1 MLNMLRKQAQSTVI
15 QIMILAIIIVFV
27 FWGVGTN
34 FMNKRNAVAVV
45 NGADISIRDFQNSY
59 NRLLENYRQQFGG
72 SIPSALLK
80 KMDLKRQVLG
90 QLIRGELLRQGGR
103 DMGITV
109 SKLATQ
115 LKIEH
120 MDVFQ
125 QNGRF
130 DMKRYKAVLAR
141 NKMTPASFEAGLRH
155 DLLSQRVIDNIRSFA
170 LVDDSEVQNRLNYAN
185 EEVKIAYVVMKGKD
199 FQSKVDITDKDLA
212 AWYERHK
219 DDYRSEPKIRLKY
232 LFFDFARDMDKI
244 KLAEGAVKARY
255 EAEKAKYS
263 VPEQRRVRHIFFKVS
278 KTDSNQVREA
288 QKKKAE
294 AVLKLVKGG
303 MNFAAAA
310 RKYSEGPTAANGGDL
325 GFFSRGRMV
334 KSFDDVVFSLKP
346 GEISGVVKSPF
357 GYHIIKLVAVRPAFT
372 RSFDQVKG
380 EIAAAMKK
388 QKAKAQAFKRASDA
402 YEDIIRSGSLKKY
415 SRNNKSEKVIE
426 TGYFSRSAPPNTI
439 VADPKFL
446 QEAFRLKK
454 GELSS
459 LIETSKGYAILFV
472 DDIKE
477 PVVPA
482 LKAVRDRVVADYRK
496 EKGIALARQAA
507 ESLLKAARKK
517 KGLALA
523 AAGTGT
529 IKLKESGYLKR
540 SADRNEDDIPPQ
552 VVDQAFALSLKN
564 PLPGKP
570 VAAGNEFYVF
580 QLLERREGPEKDNDV
595 KRQQLKAQLLVSA
608 QSRLLMDWLAY
619 MQGKSKIWTNKQ
631 ILQ

>member
-45 NGADISIRDFQNSY
+45 NGEEIPVRDFQRSY
-59 NRLLENYRQQFGG
+59 DRALESYRQQLGG
-72 SIPSALLK
+72 SIPRALLEK
-80 KMDLKRQVLG
+80 LDLKRQVLG

-115 LKIEH
+115 LKIEN

-155 DLLSQRVIDNIRSFA
+155 DLLSQRVIDSIRGFVM
-170 LVDDSEVQNRLNYAN
+170 VDDSEVQNRLDYAN
-185 EEVKIAYVVMKGKD
+185 EEVKLAYVVMKGKD
-199 FQSKVDITDKDLA
+199 FQGKVEMKDNDLV

-244 KLAEGAVKARY
+244 KLADGAVKARY

-263 VPEQRRVRHIFFKVS
+263 VPEQRHARHIFFKVS
-278 KTDSNQVREA
+278 KTDSNQVRAAE
-288 QKKKAE
+288 KKKAE

-303 MNFAAAA
+303 MDFAAAA
-310 RKYSEGPTAANGGDL
+310 RKYSEGPTGPSGGDL

-346 GEISGVVKSPF
+346 GEISGVVESPF
-357 GYHIIKLVAVRPAFT
+357 GYHIIKLVEVRPAFT

-388 QKAKAQAFKRASDA
+388 QEAKARAFKRASAA

-426 TGYFSRSAPPNTI
+426 TGYFSRSAPPKTI

-459 LIETSKGYAILFV
+459 LVETGKGYAILFV
-472 DDIKE
+472 DDIQE

-482 LKAVRDRVVADYRK
+482 LKTVRDRVVADYRK
-496 EKGIALARQAA
+496 EKGVDLARQAA
-507 ESLLKAARKK
+507 ESLLKEAREK
-517 KGLALA
+517 KGLAA
-523 AAGTGT
+523 AVSGTT
-529 IKLKESGYLKR
+529 KLKESGYLKR
-540 SADRNEDDIPPQ
+540 SADRSEDDVPLQ

-564 PLPGKP
+564 PLPEKP
-570 VAAGNEFYVF
+570 VAAGNGFYVF
-580 QLLERREGPEKDNDV
+580 QLLKRRQGAGKNNDV
-595 KRQQLKAQLLVSA
+595 KRQQLKNQLLTSA
-608 QSRLLMDWLAY
+608 RSRLLMDWLAY
-619 MQGKSKIWTNKQ
+619 MQGRSKIWTNKQ
-631 ILQ
+631 MLQ